1 MSCRNGELFPKVN
14 VSVNLSPGQ
23 PKVNGT
29 KDRIRFLT
37 HLIKTCLRCLTSAFV
52 LLL

>member
-1 MSCRNGELFPKVN
+1 MRCRNGELFQKVN

-23 PKVNGT
+23 PKVNGR

-37 HLIKTCLRCLTSAFV
+37 HLIKTCLRFLTSAFV